1 MKNIKPKEEKYIKF
15 WRKIKKIRKNVS
27 RKKRKAERK
36 KILKYYWNWKKQV
49 NKDQNEDSEDKKNF
63 ICEIKI
69 VGY

>member
-1 MKNIKPKEEKYIKF
+1 MKNIKPKEEKYIQF

-36 KILKYYWNWKKQV
+36 KNIKIYWNWKKQV